1 MILPMTN
8 PPTHRTAPTHEYNF
22 SPFCLSPAEIVRSY
36 ACGRQLET
44 LRRKEFLKLRLPP
57 YVTPGE
63 KENKIEKFY
72 SGVTRSSLAGVISI
86 FVIIII
92 KEK

>member
-36 ACGRQLET
+36 VCGRQFET

-63 KENKIEKFY
+63 KENKIEKSENRKNQKIAWTCEQLY
-72 SGVTRSSLAGVISI
+72 PPLSL
-86 FVIIII
+86 
-92 KEK
+92 